1 MNESKFSFE
10 KLEVWQETRKLVS
23 EIYRLVGKF
32 PKEEKYALS
41 DQIRRAIVSVPSN
54 IAEGTGRGSLK
65 EQIHFVEI
73 AFGSLME
80 AYCQLQ
86 LASDLRFIQEED
98 LANIKPRISS
108 ISNMLIGLRAS
119 IRKRLNL

>member
-23 EIYRLVGKF
+23 EIYRLVSKF

-86 LASDLRFIQEED
+86 LASD
-98 LANIKPRISS
+98 S
-108 ISNMLIGLRAS
+108 
-119 IRKRLNL
+119 

>member
-23 EIYRLVGKF
+23 EIYRLVSKF

-73 AFGSLME
+73 AYSSLME

-119 IRKRLNL
+119 IRKRLNQ

>member
-23 EIYRLVGKF
+23 EIYRLVSKF

-73 AFGSLME
+73 AYGSLME

-119 IRKRLNL
+119 IRKRLNQ